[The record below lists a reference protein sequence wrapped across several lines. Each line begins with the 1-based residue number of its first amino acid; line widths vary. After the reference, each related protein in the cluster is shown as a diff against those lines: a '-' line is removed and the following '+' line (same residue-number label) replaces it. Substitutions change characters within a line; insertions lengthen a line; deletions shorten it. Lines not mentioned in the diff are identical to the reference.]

1 MMINKTYQIPKK
13 KPRIELKEK
22 KPDARVFSV
31 IPLRAIHDKRLT
43 RGDYINLISLC
54 SYCSNNGF
62 TFVAYSTIAQ
72 LRGCST
78 QNTARGMK
86 KLQSLGYFEI
96 IRKGYTGL
104 RGALK
109 RVIFDDSL
117 SIDDVI
123 SISNTPIE
131 TPTNEALT
139 MARYK
144 KAATPINQVTD
155 ANTPITFQEALLV
168 CSQSLKSDSD
178 LLTLERIVSQGI
190 SKGELL
196 KRLSEGALF

>member
-1 MMINKTYQIPKK
+1 MFDIPKK
-13 KPRIELKEK
+13 KPTIELKEK
-22 KPDARVFSV
+22 KPDARFYSV

-72 LRGCST
+72 LRGCSV

-96 IRKGYTGL
+96 VRKGYTGL

-117 SIDDVI
+117 SIEDII

-131 TPTNEALT
+131 TPTIEAQT

-144 KAATPINQVTD
+144 KAATPINHQAD
-155 ANTPITFQEALLV
+155 ANTPISFNDAVLAV
-168 CSQSLKSDSD
+168 SQSLKSDED
-178 LLTLERIVSQGI
+178 LLRLEQLV
-190 SKGELL
+190 SKGVTLAELL
-196 KRLSEGALF
+196 EAF